1 MSNSSSSDK
10 INDTI
15 EYYYNIT
22 SSAIGIQ
29 CNLISIFIFAR
40 LMRNK
45 NNMGFLYIWQC
56 SIDLSVLIYF
66 LFIVRSNM
74 VFRINLYDQSDLTC
88 RLLNFLRRFTI
99 HASSWI
105 AVIITFDRITFVLYG
120 HSNRFR
126 FLKSKINITCIIL
139 VIFTIIAIVDVPNL
153 FHSINQKGACKPD
166 FLVKISSDI
175 ISIFVRTY
183 IPFGLMVIFNTIM
196 IRKILQRKRIV
207 ANQSANSRKE
217 TQFTLAVI
225 ASNAYFLILNL
236 PLSLI
241 YIFYDVNLY
250 SGAFVNR
257 SSFFDKYL
265 LANTIINDIAAC
277 EQTFSFFIYL
287 AFNKLFRNTFFS
299 IIGRIFRSRSNNL
312 SIENQPKPVIAYIHD
327 QY

>member
-1 MSNSSSSDK
+1 MSNSTSSVNK

-15 EYYYNIT
+15 DYYFNIT
-22 SSAIGIQ
+22 SSAIGIP
-29 CNLISIFIFAR
+29 CNLISIFIFSR

-56 SIDLSVLIYF
+56 SIDLFMLFYF
-66 LFIVRSNM
+66 LFIVRSN
-74 VFRINLYDQSDLTC
+74 VIFRINLNDQSDLTC
-88 RLLNFLRRFTI
+88 RLFSFLRRFII

-120 HSNRFR
+120 HVNRFR
-126 FLKSKINITCIIL
+126 FLKSKINITCIIFA
-139 VIFTIIAIVDVPNL
+139 IFTLIAIVDIPNL
-153 FHSINQKGACKPD
+153 FHLINQKGACKPD
-166 FLVKISSDI
+166 FLVKISTDI
-175 ISIFVRTY
+175 ISIFLRTY

-196 IRKILQRKRIV
+196 IRKILKNKRIV

-217 TQFTLAVI
+217 AQFTLAVI
-225 ASNAYFLILNL
+225 ASNAYFLVLNL
-236 PLSLI
+236 PLSLF

-250 SGAFVNR
+250 SAAFVNP

-287 AFNKLFRNTFFS
+287 AFNKLFRNMFLST
-299 IIGRIFRSRSNNL
+299 IGQIFRSRSNL
-312 SIENQPKPVIAYIHD
+312 SIENKPKPAIS
-327 QY
+327 